1 MSTISELQI
10 KIGAD
15 SSGLS
20 SSLNKAKGDID
31 KTFAVNPITEMNTAV
46 NNLNSSVSGL
56 IGKFN
61 GLVGLAAGGFG
72 ISAAI
77 QSAVDAG
84 DAVYTLSQ
92 RMNVSAGEASEFSRI
107 LKITG
112 VDAGTAAK
120 AMMRLDKSYSDDS
133 ASGKKCKAILDA
145 VGVSLTDQSGKLL
158 PVTQQLGNL
167 SEGYKKAQ
175 AAGMGQEFI
184 MNTLGARGMTLITT
198 LERYNEAKASANKIQ
213 GIGLDPEEMHK
224 MSVQMKEL
232 EMQAGQLKIAAGSIL
247 VDIFHGQGG
256 QVGDTLAYWSKLI
269 ADNRTQIASTTAE
282 ALKLLAAYEAIKV
295 ASTVGSSMMG
305 AWNSHSAKADLNAIN
320 AAQEA
325 SLTAQQERSIVKRQA
340 MIDGAA
346 KKEEA
351 AYYKTVQAMEVSE
364 AEKTAI
370 FTEYLLKREQAS
382 LESQAAI
389 RTSMTEM
396 YLQTNVAAE
405 ESATAQVVAM
415 NNVAVTAEE
424 TAARVAAANAAQAE
438 SSTVVI
444 AAEEE
449 KAAAMVE
456 AGEAGVVAAE
466 ETTAANMAL
475 SEAEIAAGSA
485 AAVAGEQAVEGATAA
500 TVATGESTLAT
511 TELTGATALAGAE
524 AEMTGGKTV
533 GACAVATTATKA
545 LTFAVSMLK
554 SQWMLVALATYE
566 AINALVAYN
575 KAKAQETQSNDGV
588 DYEADG
594 KHYALKNGDFYE
606 VEYTTETRTDREGF
620 DHDYTYK
627 SGLSS
632 EAVDRDSDTFD
643 TLNTQ
648 YNDAHANDADVKALY
663 KQQELE
669 ADQER
674 LKEELKNS
682 MNGVGTG
689 NGAGTGAGNGAS
701 TTASPKVTTYEIK
714 TAVGDVA
721 SAIAASHPDGEQ
733 WMGNV
738 TSDPSIQCDSFTANV
753 YNQAG
758 ISSIGGVDTSS
769 STINDSAFRAAKAYH
784 DVGDGYVPQNGD
796 LVNFDHHVGI
806 YDNGN
811 IVSRQSSAGVHTAS
825 MTEAESYF
833 GPVRGYG
840 SIAEATGGM
849 TVTQTVDA
857 EGKKIADA
865 AAKLAKAKED
875 AYKLFNVMSNKIIEE
890 NGTAYQAGMNKVN
903 DDVQAKQQQINKLKT
918 AGLDVSALEK
928 ELGIYKQVLD
938 EKVVKAWH
946 EAWYKIKD
954 DTRQALD
961 AITYNYE
968 DAANTQYATQQRA
981 LEKERKERLKDIQQ
995 SSKDNVA
1002 KLAVEK
1008 WYNIELLKLQDK
1020 RNKAVR
1026 ESHDKYLKSLA
1037 DDGNYLKI
1045 ITELK
1050 YHPDKRQ
1057 DDMNIKGQKEIA
1069 EEYIKIWDAAHT
1081 TIAANISSVT
1091 DALYGSLT
1099 DSIQGFITGTKG
1111 AMSIVHDFGNT
1122 IIKEMERIAAQQLAG
1137 QILSTMM
1144 GSWFTAPTKGMNHSL
1159 TQSTYQKFMPNTD
1172 FLASSNTATTGYK
1185 FSVPHF
1191 ANGGIVTAPTL
1202 GLIGEAGKNEAVIP
1216 LDNDNLSAIGGNKGA
1231 TGGVVVN
1238 ITNNSDAQPKVAN
1251 QHYDAGLNRM
1261 VLDIVI
1267 DGAQRNVG
1275 GFNNNLKTA
1284 LGG

>member
-46 NNLNSSVSGL
+46 NNLNGSVSGL

-112 VDAGTAAK
+112 GDAGTTAK

-133 ASGKKCKAILDA
+133 ESGKKCKAILDA

-198 LERYNEAKASANKIQ
+198 LERYNEAKESASKVQ
-213 GIGLDPEEMHK
+213 GIGLNPEEMHK
-224 MSVQMKEL
+224 MSVEMKEL

-256 QVGDTLAYWSKLI
+256 QVSGTLAYWAKLI

-295 ASTVGSSMMG
+295 ARTVGNSMMG
-305 AWNSHSAKADLNAIN
+305 AWNSHSATADLNAIN
-320 AAQEA
+320 ASQEA
-325 SLTAQQERSIVKRQA
+325 ALTAQQERSIVKRQA

-346 KKEEA
+346 KKEEVS
-351 AYYKTVQAMEVSE
+351 YYKTVQAMEVSE

-405 ESATAQVVAM
+405 ESATAQAAAM

-438 SSTVVI
+438 SSAVVI
-444 AAEEE
+444 AAEGE

-456 AGEAGVVAAE
+456 AGEVGVVAAE

-485 AAVAGEQAVEGATAA
+485 AAVAGEQAVAGATAA

-524 AEMTGGKTV
+524 AMATGEKTV
-533 GACAVATTATKA
+533 ASCAVATTATKA
-545 LTFAVSMLK
+545 LTFAVSLLK
-554 SQWMLVALATYE
+554 SQWMLVALAIYE

-588 DYEADG
+588 KYSADG
-594 KHYALKNGDFYE
+594 KEYALKNGDFYE
-606 VEYTTETRTDREGF
+606 VEETTNVRTDREGF
-620 DHDYTYK
+620 EHPYTTR
-627 SGLSS
+627 SISDTP
-632 EAVDRDSDTFD
+632 VDRDSDTFD

-648 YNDAHANDADVKALY
+648 FNDAHANDSDVKALY

-674 LKEELKNS
+674 LKASLQNS
-682 MNGVGTG
+682 MSRAGAGSDK
-689 NGAGTGAGNGAS
+689 GAGT
-701 TTASPKVTTYEIK
+701 TATPKVTTHDIQ

-721 SAIAASHPDGEQ
+721 SAIAANHPDGEQ

-738 TSDPSIQCDSFTANV
+738 TSNPSIQCDSFTANV

-769 STINDSAFRAAKAYH
+769 STINDSAFRAAGAYH
-784 DVGDGYVPQNGD
+784 AVGDGYVPQNGD
-796 LVNFDHHVGI
+796 LVDFANHVGI
-806 YDNGN
+806 YKDGN
-811 IVSRQSSAGVHTAS
+811 VISRQSSAGVHTAT

-833 GPVRGYG
+833 GSVKGYG
-840 SIAEATGGM
+840 SVSEATGGQ

-875 AYKLFNVMSNKIIEE
+875 AYKLFDVMSNKILEE
-890 NGTAYQAGMNKVN
+890 NGTAYQTGMNKVN

-938 EKVVKAWH
+938 EKVVKTWH
-946 EAWYKIKD
+946 DAWYKIKD
-954 DTRQALD
+954 DTRKTLDEMTGDYEDEARMQYDATIRALD
-961 AITYNYE
+961 
-968 DAANTQYATQQRA
+968 D
-981 LEKERKERLKDIQQ
+981 ERKERLKAIQQ
-995 SSKDNVA
+995 SSNDYVA
-1002 KLAVEK
+1002 KLAVDK
-1008 WYNIELLKLQDK
+1008 WYNVEVM
-1020 RNKAVR
+1020 KA
-1026 ESHDKYLKSLA
+1026 A
-1037 DDGNYLKI
+1037 DDRDKALAEAHNKMIKQWADQGDYNKI
-1045 ITELK
+1045 LLNLNS
-1050 YHPDKRQ
+1050 HPEQRQ
-1057 DDMNIKGQKEIA
+1057 KDIDLDGQKKLASEVV
-1069 EEYIKIWDAAHT
+1069 KIWDAAHQS
-1081 TIAANISSVT
+1081 IDADLAEGA

-1099 DSIQGFITGTKG
+1099 DSVEGFIQGTKS
-1111 AMSIVHDFGNT
+1111 AIDIVHSFGNT
-1122 IIKEMERIAAQQLAG
+1122 ILSEISRIAAQKFAG
-1137 QILSTMM
+1137 QIIGGLFGNLLG
-1144 GSWFTAPTKGMNHSL
+1144 GSSGSGGYGISPISGMSLPTAMDSGSGGYGI
-1159 TQSTYQKFMPNTD
+1159 S
-1172 FLASSNTATTGYK
+1172 ASTTGYTLGDL
-1185 FSVPHF
+1185 SVPHF

-1251 QHYDAGLNRM
+1251 QRYDSTLNRM

-1275 GFNNNLKTA
+1275 GFNTNLKTA
-1284 LGG
+1284 LKG

>member
-20 SSLNKAKGDID
+20 SSLNQAKGDID

-61 GLVGLAAGGFG
+61 GLVGLAATGFG
-72 ISAAI
+72 FTSLIEGAVNAGAGVYQMSQTLHESTAEAA
-77 QSAVDAG
+77 
-84 DAVYTLSQ
+84 
-92 RMNVSAGEASEFSRI
+92 EFNRI
-107 LKITG
+107 LKMSG
-112 VDAGTAAK
+112 VETHLAETAFI
-120 AMMRLDKSYSDDS
+120 RLDKTVTE
-133 ASGKKCKAILDA
+133 SGEAGDKCRAVFKA
-145 VGVSLTDQSGKLL
+145 VGISMTDQSGKLL
-158 PVTQQLGNL
+158 PINQQLEQLAN
-167 SEGYKKAQ
+167 GYQKAS

-184 MNTLGARGMTLITT
+184 MSTLGARGMELVKTLKN
-198 LERYNEAKASANKIQ
+198 YNEVKENSAKVQ
-213 GIGLDPEEMHK
+213 GIGLNPEEMYK
-224 MSVQMKEL
+224 MQQQL
-232 EMQAGQLKIAAGSIL
+232 HLLQMQAGQLKLVFGSVFVNLMGDNVEKMSSGLASIAK
-247 VDIFHGQGG
+247 
-256 QVGDTLAYWSKLI
+256 YI
-269 ADNRTQIASTTAE
+269 AENRQQITATTGE
-282 ALKLLAAYEAIKV
+282 VVKLLAAYEAIKV
-295 ASTVGSSMMG
+295 ASTVGNSMMG
-305 AWNSHSAKADLNAIN
+305 AWNSHSATADLNAIN

-325 SLTAQQERSIVKRQA
+325 ALTAQQERSIVKRQA

-351 AYYKTVQAMEVSE
+351 SYYKTVQAMEVSE

-396 YLQTNVAAE
+396 YLQTNAAAE

-424 TAARVAAANAAQAE
+424 TAARVVAANTAQAE
-438 SSTVVI
+438 SSAAVI

-485 AAVAGEQAVEGATAA
+485 AAVAGEQAVAGATAA

-545 LTFAVSMLK
+545 LTFAVSLLK

-575 KAKAQETQSNDGV
+575 KAKAEETQSNDGV
-588 DYEADG
+588 DYEANG
-594 KHYALKNGDFYE
+594 KHYALKNGEFYE
-606 VEYTTETRTDREGF
+606 ISENTETYSTDELGAHTQTTRSIS
-620 DHDYTYK
+620 DTP
-627 SGLSS
+627 
-632 EAVDRDSDTFD
+632 VDRSSDTFD

-648 YNDAHANDADVKALY
+648 YNDAHANDSDVKALY

-682 MNGVGTG
+682 MNGVGAG
-689 NGAGTGAGNGAS
+689 KGAG
-701 TTASPKVTTYEIK
+701 TTASPKATMHEIQ

-769 STINDSAFRAAKAYH
+769 SVINDSAFRAADAYH
-784 DVGDGYVPQNGD
+784 AVGDGYVPQNGD
-796 LVNFDHHVGI
+796 LVDFGNHFGI
-806 YDNGN
+806 YKDGN
-811 IVSRQSSAGVHTAS
+811 VISRQSSAGVHTAT

-833 GPVRGYG
+833 GSVKGYG
-840 SIAEATGGM
+840 SVAEATGGQ

-865 AAKLAKAKED
+865 AAKLAKAEED
-875 AYKLFNVMSNKIIEE
+875 AYKLFDVMSNKILEE
-890 NGTAYQAGMNKVN
+890 NGTAYEIGMNKVN
-903 DDVQAKQQQINKLKT
+903 DDVQAKQHQINKLKT

-946 EAWYKIKD
+946 ESWFKIKD
-954 DTRQALD
+954 DTRKSLDEMYGDYSDEAKMQYDATVRALDKEREERLKSIQQSAADSVARLAVDEWYNAQVIKAADDRDKALD
-961 AITYNYE
+961 AAHDKLIKKWE
-968 DAANTQYATQQRA
+968 DEGQYSKILTN
-981 LEKERKERLKDIQQ
+981 LKASPQSRQKDLDIDGQ
-995 SSKDNVA
+995 K
-1002 KLAVEK
+1002 KLASEV
-1008 WYNIELLKLQDK
+1008 
-1020 RNKAVR
+1020 V
-1026 ESHDKYLKSLA
+1026 
-1037 DDGNYLKI
+1037 
-1045 ITELK
+1045 
-1050 YHPDKRQ
+1050 
-1057 DDMNIKGQKEIA
+1057 
-1069 EEYIKIWDAAHT
+1069 KIWDAAHESIDAN
-1081 TIAANISSVT
+1081 IAAASDN
-1091 DALYGSLT
+1091 LYSSLT
-1099 DSIQGFITGTKG
+1099 SSIEKFVNRTES
-1111 AMSIVHDFGNT
+1111 AMDVVHDFGNAIMT
-1122 IIKEMERIAAQQLAG
+1122 EVERIASQR
-1137 QILSTMM
+1137 LSASIIGGLLGNVL
-1144 GSWFTAPTKGMNHSL
+1144 GSRQTSSGSAAISGL
-1159 TQSTYQKFMPNTD
+1159 YD
-1172 FLASSNTATTGYK
+1172 LESSNDVSAM
-1185 FSVPHF
+1185 SLPAF
-1191 ANGGIVTAPTL
+1191 ANGGIVSAPTV
-1202 GLIGEAGKNEAVIP
+1202 GLIGEAGVSEAVVP
-1216 LDNDNLSAIGGNKGA
+1216 LTSDNLSKMGGSGGA
-1231 TGGVVVN
+1231 PQVSVN
-1238 ITNNSDAQPKVAN
+1238 ITNNSDSQVKVTN
-1251 QHYDAGLNRM
+1251 QRYDSTLNRM
-1261 VLDIVI
+1261 VLDMVI

-1275 GFNNNLKTA
+1275 GFNTNLKTA
-1284 LGG
+1284 LKG